1 MVFWK
6 RGKPPWLHTQKYGIL
21 RNYHTALVYFQQV
34 KIKSVKQFFGPVVTS
49 VPEPI
54 VEGDVTVTPPLS
66 ARDDDGEEIPI
77 ISFRLKGT

>member
-1 MVFWK
+1 MRTLLCLCSFDKKVN
-6 RGKPPWLHTQKYGIL
+6 TI
-21 RNYHTALVYFQQV
+21 YFQQV